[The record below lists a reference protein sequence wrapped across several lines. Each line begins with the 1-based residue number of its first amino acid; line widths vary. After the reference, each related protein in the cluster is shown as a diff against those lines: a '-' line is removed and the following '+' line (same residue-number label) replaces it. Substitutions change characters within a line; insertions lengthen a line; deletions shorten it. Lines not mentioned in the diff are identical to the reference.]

1 MKRLFLAA
9 LLVTGCRPSDGG
21 SQTTPSSA
29 SGTASP
35 APRAATDSARIDSLL
50 GRADEGRIQ
59 GSSSAPVWLVEI
71 SDFQCPFCKR
81 WHDEVYPTIKREYI
95 DPGHVRMAYVHLPLS
110 SIHPHALPAAEA
122 SLCASVQGRFWPMHD
137 KLFDTQPMWAK
148 LPNAA
153 RVFDSLA
160 TSVGVD
166 MAKFSECMSS
176 HVMRRVVNGD
186 MARATSA
193 GAHSTPVFFVGDE
206 PIQGL
211 APIDVFRGAIARA
224 RAKAGRRPPQ

>member
-50 GRADEGRIQ
+50 GR
-59 GSSSAPVWLVEI
+59 
-71 SDFQCPFCKR
+71 FQCPFCKR